1 MYMLAM
7 IPPPVIVL
15 ILIGVVLFTVILWI
29 KLKNSKGVDKLTDNL
44 FNAPV
49 QHTVDEAI
57 DSIKDGK
64 DALVQVTKDNAKK
77 VKDLAKESAAA
88 VKGLKK

>member
-1 MYMLAM
+1 M

-15 ILIGVVLFTVILWI
+15 LLIAIALFLIWLIPW
-29 KLKNSKGVDKLTDNL
+29 LKNSRGVDKLTDRM
-44 FNAPV
+44 FSSPAK
-49 QHTVDEAI
+49 HTVDEAI

-77 VKDLAKESAAA
+77 TKDLAKEAAAA

>member
-15 ILIGVVLFTVILWI
+15 LLIGIILFLMWLVPW
-29 KLKNSKGVDKLTDNL
+29 LKNSRGVDKLADNL
-44 FNAPV
+44 FNPPV
-49 QHTVDEAI
+49 SHTVDEAI
-57 DSIKDGK
+57 DSIKNSK

-77 VKDLAKESAAA
+77 AKDLAKESAEAL
-88 VKGLKK
+88 KGLKK

>member
-1 MYMLAM
+1 MLAM
-7 IPPPVIVL
+7 IPAPVWILIVIAIVL
-15 ILIGVVLFTVILWI
+15 FLMWLVPL
-29 KLKNSKGVDKLTDNL
+29 LKNSRGVDKLTDNL
-44 FNAPV
+44 FKTPV

-77 VKDLAKESAAA
+77 AADLAKESAAA
-88 VKGLKK
+88 IKGLKK